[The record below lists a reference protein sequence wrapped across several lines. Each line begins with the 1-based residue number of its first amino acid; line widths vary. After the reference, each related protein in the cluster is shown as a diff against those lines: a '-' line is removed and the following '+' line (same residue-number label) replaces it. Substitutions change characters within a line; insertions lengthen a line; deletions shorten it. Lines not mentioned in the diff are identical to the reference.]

1 LPIITSQEELQLVRL
16 EEELVDA
23 FEDHAKAQSKVVKRQ
38 NQLADEVADMNI
50 SRGKL
55 NRTMRDVFKQMK
67 MLAREHKSNVKEK
80 DVNLLEDLI
89 RQSDQYLEN
98 TKKYIDAIK
107 ELALKKEYLTEKQ
120 KELAEA
126 MENMADKRESV
137 IKKALEVE
145 KVKNKMADQS
155 KLDQLDQELN
165 DQQRRFDRAR
175 DIFLKKVE
183 QFMEVRQETNELWA
197 KMKNATSEMS

>member
-1 LPIITSQEELQLVRL
+1 
-16 EEELVDA
+16 
-23 FEDHAKAQSKVVKRQ
+23 
-38 NQLADEVADMNI
+38 
-50 SRGKL
+50 
-55 NRTMRDVFKQMK
+55 MRDVFKQMK

-89 RQSDQYLEN
+89 RQSDKYLEN

-183 QFMEVRQETNELWA
+183 QFMEVRQETNELWTN
-197 KMKNATSEMS
+197 MKNATSEMS

>member
-1 LPIITSQEELQLVRL
+1 
-16 EEELVDA
+16 
-23 FEDHAKAQSKVVKRQ
+23 
-38 NQLADEVADMNI
+38 
-50 SRGKL
+50 
-55 NRTMRDVFKQMK
+55 MRDVFKQMK

-98 TKKYIDAIK
+98 TKQYIDAIK